1 MRSPNSTS
9 AVARSAAAQARVVVA
24 DDDELILR
32 SLRRLLRD
40 KTSEWD
46 LLFTTDA
53 DTAAR
58 GLDEVGVRVLV
69 SDFRMKVGN
78 GTKLLEVARE
88 RHPEVARIV
97 LSGDATADAALHLV
111 PAAHQFLAK
120 PFEPDRLRAMLERVC
135 ALPALLK
142 NESLRAVIGRDND
155 LPSSPSVHDALS
167 RALAKSKTSLA
178 EIAAIAERDVG
189 IAAQLLRLASS
200 PVFGPPRA
208 AATMQDAVA
217 ALGLDTLRN
226 LVRQSH
232 VIAPFRVTPALA
244 HFSPESLSVH
254 AVATARLARE
264 LLDARS
270 DADDAFTTGLLHNV
284 GQFVLAS
291 RVPHRFAEALD
302 GTSRMRALLETERE
316 LMGFTHAAVGAYL
329 LGLWGI
335 RPAVVDAVLHHGA
348 PHRTD
353 DDANVATAVHVAAV
367 LAKNPEAPVV
377 EDATETTEATQTTEA
392 MTALPAAYLERLR
405 VRERLPRLRELA
417 TRLRATAES

>member
-1 MRSPNSTS
+1 M
-9 AVARSAAAQARVVVA
+9 VVA
-24 DDDELILR
+24 DGDELILR

-40 KTSEWD
+40 KTGEWD

-53 DTAAR
+53 EAAAR
-58 GLDEVGVRVLV
+58 GLDEAPVRVLV

-78 GTKLLEVARE
+78 GTKLLDVARE
-88 RHPEVARIV
+88 RHPEIVRIV

-120 PFEPDRLRAMLERVC
+120 PFEPDRLRAMLERVA

-142 NESLRAVIGRDND
+142 NESLRAVIGRNND
-155 LPSSPSVHDALS
+155 LPSAPSVHDALS

-178 EIAAIAERDVG
+178 DVAAIAERDVG

-208 AATMQDAVA
+208 AATVQDAVA

-226 LVRQSH
+226 LLRQPQ
-232 VIAPFRVTPALA
+232 VIAPFRATAALA
-244 HFSPESLSVH
+244 HFSPESLSAH
-254 AVATARLARE
+254 ALRTGRLARE
-264 LLDARS
+264 LLDAKS
-270 DADDAFTTGLLHNV
+270 DGGDAFTAGLLHDV

-302 GTSRMRALLETERE
+302 ATSGSRSLLETERE

-329 LGLWGI
+329 LGLWGM
-335 RPAVVDAVLHHGA
+335 RPAVIDAVLHHGA
-348 PHRTD
+348 PHRTED
-353 DDANVATAVHVAAV
+353 AANVATAVHVAAV
-367 LAKNPEAPVV
+367 LAKNPEALVV
-377 EDATETTEATQTTEA
+377 EDATQATDAMHATQITEA
-392 MTALPAAYLERLR
+392 MTALPATYLKRLR

-417 TRLRATAES
+417 TVLRAKAES

>member
-9 AVARSAAAQARVVVA
+9 AVARSAAPRARVVVA

-32 SLRRLLRD
+32 SLRRLFRD
-40 KTSEWD
+40 KAGEWD
-46 LLFTTDA
+46 LLLTTDA
-53 DTAAR
+53 DAAAR
-58 GLDEVGVRVLV
+58 ALDEVAVRVLV
-69 SDFRMKVGN
+69 SDFRIKIGD
-78 GTKLLEVARE
+78 GTELLEVARE

-142 NESLRAVIGRDND
+142 NESLRAVIGRNNE
-155 LPSSPSVHDALS
+155 LPSAPSVHDALS
-167 RALAKSKTSLA
+167 RALAKPKTSLA

-208 AATMQDAVA
+208 AATVQEAVA

-226 LVRQSH
+226 LLLQSH
-232 VIAPFRVTPALA
+232 VITPFRATPALA

-254 AVATARLARE
+254 ALATARLARE
-264 LLDARS
+264 LLDAKS
-270 DADDAFTTGLLHNV
+270 DAGDAFTSGLLHNV

-302 GTSRMRALLETERE
+302 GTSRTRSLLETERE
-316 LMGFTHAAVGAYL
+316 LMGFTHSEVGAYL
-329 LGLWGI
+329 LALWGM
-335 RPAVVDAVLHHGA
+335 RPAVIDAVLHHDA
-348 PHRTD
+348 PHRAED
-353 DDANVATAVHVAAV
+353 PANVATAVHVAAV

-377 EDATETTEATQTTEA
+377 EDATDTTQTTEA
-392 MTALPAAYLERLR
+392 MTALPATYLERLR
-405 VRERLPRLRELA
+405 VGERLPRLRELA
-417 TRLRATAES
+417 TVLRAKAES